1 MLDTFGGELVP
12 YGLEDNRPPWEQAA
26 LYAIQQG
33 IAHRL
38 LKPEELV
45 PRGIMTKVII

>member
-1 MLDTFGGELVP
+1 MAAISFL
-12 YGLEDNRPPWEQAA
+12 YGIEENRPTWEQAA
-26 LYAIQQG
+26 LYAFQQG

-38 LKPEELV
+38 MKPEELF